1 MAHVVTKI
9 KGEVDIMTKVMIHP
23 ASYENVRQAVDRTFE
38 HFPLK
43 YQGKRVLIKPN
54 VLRASQWNEGIV
66 THPVVLKAV
75 VKKVE
80 TMEPESIVVGDNP
93 GLFNYGHNE
102 KSFEITGLMD
112 AACGH
117 YENIGNDSV
126 KVDFN
131 PDFLPAVS
139 LSQAVVDADI
149 IISLPKFKTHG
160 LTVITGA
167 IKNSYGF
174 LPGAQKARLHK
185 IAGNPQRFHEML
197 VDVFKLRVPDL
208 FIVDAVVG
216 MEGNGPASQDLRDIG
231 LILASDNGV
240 ALDAVI
246 ATMMGCEPGLLRFLQ
261 KAKDAGLGD
270 YDLKKIEILGQ
281 LKPLPDFKIPSLGGE
296 AVMHNETMQ
305 GMLLERTLLR
315 PQVDPELC
323 TACGTCIDQCPV
335 SALSMNEDIPK
346 VDADTCITCF
356 CCQEMCPEKAISLK

>member
-1 MAHVVTKI
+1 
-9 KGEVDIMTKVMIHP
+9 MTRVMIHP
-23 ASYENVRQAVDRTFE
+23 ASYENVRQAVDRAFE
-38 HFPLK
+38 HFSLK
-43 YQGKRVLIKPN
+43 VKDNRVLIKPN
-54 VLRASQWNEGIV
+54 VLRSSHWNEGIV
-66 THPVVLKAV
+66 THPSVLKAV
-75 VKKVE
+75 VEKIE
-80 TMEPESIVVGDNP
+80 TMDPASIIVGDNP
-93 GLFNYGHNE
+93 GLMSYGANE
-102 KSFEITGLMD
+102 ESFEKTGLMD

-174 LPGAQKARLHK
+174 LPGAQKANLHK
-185 IAGNPQRFHEML
+185 VAGSPQRFHEML
-197 VDVFKLRVPDL
+197 VDVFQLRVPDL
-208 FIVDAVVG
+208 FLVDAVVG
-216 MEGNGPASQDLRDIG
+216 MEGNGPASPDLRDIG

-261 KAKDAGLGD
+261 KAKETGLGE
-270 YDLKKIEILGQ
+270 YDLKKIEILGE
-281 LKPLPDFKIPSLGGE
+281 LKPLSDFKIPPLGGE
-296 AVMHNETMQ
+296 AIMHNEIIQ
-305 GMLLERTLLR
+305 GMLLDRTLLR
-315 PQVDPELC
+315 PRVAPDLC

-335 SALSMNEDIPK
+335 SALSMDEDIPQ

-356 CCQEMCPEKAISLK
+356 CCQEMCPEKAIALK

>member
-1 MAHVVTKI
+1 MLQQNQKKVN
-9 KGEVDIMTKVMIHP
+9 IMTKVMIHP
-23 ASYENVRQAVDRTFE
+23 ASYENVRQAVDRAFE

-43 YQGKRVLIKPN
+43 VKDKRVLIKPN
-54 VLRASQWNEGIV
+54 VLRSSHWNEGIV
-66 THPVVLKAV
+66 THPSVLKAV
-75 VKKVE
+75 VEKIE
-80 TMEPESIVVGDNP
+80 TMDPASIIVGDNP
-93 GLFNYGHNE
+93 GLMSYGANE
-102 KSFEITGLMD
+102 ESFEKTGLMD

-126 KVDFN
+126 KFDFN
-131 PDFLPAVS
+131 PVFLPSVS
-139 LSQAVVDADI
+139 LSKAVVDADI

-160 LTVITGA
+160 LTVVTGA

-185 IAGNPQRFHEML
+185 IAGTPQRFHEML
-197 VDVFKLRVPDL
+197 VDVFQLRVPDL

-216 MEGNGPASQDLRDIG
+216 MEGNGPASPDLRDIG

-246 ATMMGCEPGLLRFLQ
+246 ATLMGCEPGLLRFLQ
-261 KAKDAGLGD
+261 KAREAGLGD
-270 YDLKKIEILGQ
+270 YDLKNIEILGE
-281 LKPLPDFKIPSLGGE
+281 LKPLPDFKLPPLGGE
-296 AVMHNETMQ
+296 AIMHNEAIQ
-305 GMLLERTLLR
+305 GMLLDQTLLR

-335 SALSMNEDIPK
+335 SALSMDGDIPK

-356 CCQEMCPEKAISLK
+356 CCQEMCPEKAIALK

>member
-1 MAHVVTKI
+1 
-9 KGEVDIMTKVMIHP
+9 MTKVMIHP
-23 ASYENVRQAVDRTFE
+23 ASYENVRQAVDMAFE

-43 YQGKRVLIKPN
+43 MQGKHVLIKPN

-66 THPVVLKAV
+66 THPAVLKAV

-80 TMEPESIVVGDNP
+80 TMNPAAIVVGDNP
-93 GLFNYGHNE
+93 GLFNYGANE
-102 KSFEITGLMD
+102 ESFEKTGLMD

-126 KVDFN
+126 KFDFN

-139 LSQAVVDADI
+139 LSQVVVDADI

-174 LPGAQKARLHK
+174 LPGAQKAKLHK
-185 IAGNPQRFHEML
+185 IAGSPKRFHEML
-197 VDVFKLRVPDL
+197 VDVFQLRVPDL
-208 FIVDAVVG
+208 FLVDAVVG
-216 MEGNGPASQDLRDIG
+216 MEGNGPASPDLRDIG

-246 ATMMGCEPGLLRFLQ
+246 ATLMGCDPGLLRFLQ
-261 KAKDAGLGD
+261 KAKEAGLGD
-270 YDLKKIEILGQ
+270 HDLDKIEILGE
-281 LKPLPDFKIPSLGGE
+281 LKPLTDFKIPPLGGE
-296 AVMHNETMQ
+296 AIMHNETIQ
-305 GMLLERTLLR
+305 GMLLDRTLLS
-315 PQVDPELC
+315 PQVDHELC

-335 SALSMNEDIPK
+335 SALSMNEEIPQ

-356 CCQEMCPEKAISLK
+356 CCQEMCPEKAIALK